1 VSPVERDALRVV
13 ATSLPAG
20 TAIPVTREHL
30 LTLLGDAPVVKEEK
44 AAPLLTVAEVAQRL
58 KVDKQ
63 TVYKQQKQL
72 GAQKV
77 GRAIRIPESG
87 VARYLAR
94 SRRGS

>member
-1 VSPVERDALRVV
+1 MALRTYVE
-13 ATSLPAG
+13 ALPPG
-20 TAIPVTREHL
+20 TAPPVPREHL
-30 LTLLGDAPVVKEEK
+30 LALFALLGDAPPAREK
-44 AAPLLTVAEVAQRL
+44 REAPLLTVAEVAQRL

-63 TVYKQQKQL
+63 TVYKQQRQL